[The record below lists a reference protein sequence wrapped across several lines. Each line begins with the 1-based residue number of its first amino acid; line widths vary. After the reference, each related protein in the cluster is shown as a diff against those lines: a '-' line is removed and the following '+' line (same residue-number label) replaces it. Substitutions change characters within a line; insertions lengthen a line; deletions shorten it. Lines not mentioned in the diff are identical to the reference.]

1 VAIDAA
7 NNSTGGTTPA
17 RILIQN
23 VVNGVLMF
31 IVEPQFYKRE
41 EVAVENIDIQ
51 ALISDYAM
59 PWGIKIVMALVIFYI
74 GRMVVGIVVR
84 VVKKLLIARGID
96 EILVSFLTSII
107 RWVLLLFVIIAAL
120 SQLGVNT
127 TSLVAL
133 LGAAGLAIGL
143 SLQSSLS
150 NFASGV
156 MLIIFRPFTKG
167 DFVEAGGASGV
178 IDTISIF
185 TTTMTTPDNKEVIIP
200 NGSILGNNI
209 TNYSARPTRRVDMV
223 FGISYDDD
231 IRKAKQLLE
240 EIIAADDRV
249 LSEPAPVIALGELAD
264 SSVNFLVR
272 PWAKSEDYW
281 GLLWDTTETVKLKFD
296 EAGLSIPYPQ
306 MDVHMDKNE

>member
-1 VAIDAA
+1 
-7 NNSTGGTTPA
+7 
-17 RILIQN
+17 
-23 VVNGVLMF
+23 M
-31 IVEPQFYKRE
+31 
-41 EVAVENIDIQ
+41 ENIDIQ
-51 ALISDYAM
+51 ALISDYAI
-59 PWGIKIVMALVIFYI
+59 PWGIKITLALMIFII
-74 GRMVVGIVVR
+74 GRMVVGIVVG
-84 VVKKLLIARGID
+84 VVKKLLAARGMD
-96 EILVSFLTSII
+96 EILVSFLSSII

-120 SQLGVNT
+120 SQLGIDT
-127 TSLVAL
+127 TSLIAL

-167 DFVEAGGASGV
+167 DFVEAGGATGV
-178 IDTISIF
+178 IDNISIF
-185 TTTMTTPDNKEVIIP
+185 TTTMTTPDNKEVIVP
-200 NGSILGNNI
+200 NGAILGNNI
-209 TNYSARPTRRVDMV
+209 TNFSARPTRRVDMV

-249 LSEPAPVIALGELAD
+249 LAEPKPVIALGELAD

-306 MDVHMDKNE
+306 MDIHMDKND

>member
-1 VAIDAA
+1 MI
-7 NNSTGGTTPA
+7 
-17 RILIQN
+17 
-23 VVNGVLMF
+23 F
-31 IVEPQFYKRE
+31 I
-41 EVAVENIDIQ
+41 
-51 ALISDYAM
+51 
-59 PWGIKIVMALVIFYI
+59 I
-74 GRMVVGIVVR
+74 GRMVVGIVVG
-84 VVKKLLIARGID
+84 VVKKLLAARGMD
-96 EILVSFLTSII
+96 EILVSFLSSII

-120 SQLGVNT
+120 SQLGIDT
-127 TSLVAL
+127 TSLIAL

-167 DFVEAGGASGV
+167 DFVEAGGATGV
-178 IDTISIF
+178 IDNISIF
-185 TTTMTTPDNKEVIIP
+185 TTTMTTPDNKEVIVP
-200 NGSILGNNI
+200 NGAILGNNI
-209 TNYSARPTRRVDMV
+209 TNFSARPTRRVDMV

-249 LSEPAPVIALGELAD
+249 LAEPKPVIALGELAD

-306 MDVHMDKNE
+306 MDIHMDKND

>member
-1 VAIDAA
+1 
-7 NNSTGGTTPA
+7 
-17 RILIQN
+17 
-23 VVNGVLMF
+23 M
-31 IVEPQFYKRE
+31 
-41 EVAVENIDIQ
+41 ENIDMSSMIE
-51 ALISDYAM
+51 LYVI
-59 PWGIKIVMALVIFYI
+59 PWSIKIVLALAIFYI
-74 GRMVVGIVVR
+74 GRMVVSVV
-84 VVKKLLIARGID
+84 VGMVSKLLRGRGMD
-96 EILVSFLTSII
+96 EILVSFLTSIM

-120 SQLGVNT
+120 SQLGINT

-167 DFVEAGGASGV
+167 DFVEAGGATGV
-178 IDTISIF
+178 VDNISIF
-185 TTTMTTPDNKEVIIP
+185 TTTMTTPDNKEVIVP
-200 NGSILGNNI
+200 NGAILGNNI

-240 EIIAADDRV
+240 EIIAADERV
-249 LSEPAPVIALGELAD
+249 LADPPPVIALGELAD

-272 PWAKSEDYW
+272 PWAKTEDYW
-281 GLLWDTTETVKLKFD
+281 RLFWDTTEAVKLKFD
-296 EAGLSIPYPQ
+296 EAGITIPYPQ
-306 MDVHMDKNE
+306 MDVHFDKGE